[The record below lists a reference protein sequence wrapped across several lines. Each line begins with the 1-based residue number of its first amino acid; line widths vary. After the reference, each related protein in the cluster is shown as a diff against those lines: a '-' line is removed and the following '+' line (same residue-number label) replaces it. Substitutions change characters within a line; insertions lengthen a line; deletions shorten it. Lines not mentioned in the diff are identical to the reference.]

1 MLAVVL
7 LLGVY
12 LLAVGIVAALVGAAV
27 YAIRNRYPEAVAG
40 QLVGLA
46 FVTTVGLVAG
56 VLHQRRTDS
65 EMPGVVLDSEEHP
78 RLWAEVRALAEIV
91 RTRAPDEIRLLPE
104 VNAAVEEQTQMLGLV
119 RGRRTLYLGAPVLMG
134 LTAQQLRSVV
144 AHELGHYS
152 NRHTSLGTVTYR
164 GREAIGGVVERFG
177 ERSPVGRL
185 FAAYSEVY
193 FSLTGTLSR
202 QQELEA
208 DDFSVEVAGRD
219 AAAAALSELPLLGA
233 AWEHYFEQF
242 VGPVHAT
249 GKRPSEFF
257 EGFAHLLA
265 APRLQEALASF
276 RTDFDDGPLS
286 RYDSHPPLSSRIT
299 RIRELPADGVTLD
312 PTPAL
317 ELLEHPRAALHELQE
332 WMYRASQ
339 LEPTAWA
346 DLLHGHEPAE
356 VRARAEVLYRA
367 AREAE
372 LQEVTLG
379 TVIGSVRGRQ
389 LAQWVRP
396 HLDDPSG
403 EDIQETSRELITSA
417 VDEALMSVAG
427 VRQTLAWDEEPRFVS
442 PAGGALDS
450 RPVVERAIQSGD
462 PHVLADWLAQWGVAL
477 DYVPDFPVVDPRDAL
492 RNQPP
497 RVLEALAPVAGR
509 HTLFFV
515 VLNHGVLLRR
525 GHAMDQ
531 LVWWTGGMNPGRL
544 LLRRVTERS
553 AADLLAEE
561 GNVWLPWDHIVS
573 VTVGRGR
580 TGRPKLIFTG
590 TDGTTHAVKYRLHT
604 RDSGDALPT
613 LRLFLEERI
622 VADQQLVVSTA

>member
-12 LLAVGIVAALVGAAV
+12 LLAVGIVAAIVGAAV

-40 QLVGLA
+40 QLIGLA

-65 EMPGVVLDSEEHP
+65 EMPGVVLDLEEHP
-78 RLWAEVRALAEIV
+78 RLWAEVRALAETV
-91 RTRAPDEIRLLPE
+91 RTRPPDEIRLVPE
-104 VNAAVEEQTQMLGLV
+104 VNAAVEEQTQVLGLV

-134 LTAQQLRSVV
+134 LSAQQVRSVV

-164 GREAIGGVVERFG
+164 GREAIGGVVDRFG
-177 ERSPVGRL
+177 ARSPIGRI
-185 FAAYSEVY
+185 FGVYSEVY
-193 FSLTGTLSR
+193 FSLTGSLSR

-219 AAAAALSELPLLGA
+219 AAVAALSELPLLGA

-257 EGFAHLLA
+257 EGFAHVLE

-286 RYDSHPPLSSRIT
+286 RYDSHPPLSARIA
-299 RIRELPADGVTLD
+299 RLRALPDDGVAPDLTPGLD
-312 PTPAL
+312 
-317 ELLEHPRAALHELQE
+317 LLEHPEAALCELQD

-339 LEPTAWA
+339 LEPTAWT

-356 VRARAEVLYRA
+356 VRARAEMLYRV

-372 LQEVTLG
+372 LREVTLG
-379 TVIGSVRGRQ
+379 TVVGSVRGRQ
-389 LAQWVRP
+389 LASWVRP
-396 HLDDPSG
+396 HLEDPTG
-403 EDIQETSRELITSA
+403 ENIRETSRALITSA
-417 VDEALMSVAG
+417 VDEALMTVAG
-427 VRQTLAWDEEPRFVS
+427 VRQSLAWDEEPVFVS
-442 PAGGALDS
+442 PSGSALDS
-450 RPVVERAIQSGD
+450 RPVVERAISSGD
-462 PHVLADWLAQWGVAL
+462 PHVLGDWLAEWGVGL
-477 DYVPDFPVVDPRDAL
+477 DYVPVFPEVDPREEL

-497 RVLEALAPVAGR
+497 RVLDALAPVAGR

-525 GHAMDQ
+525 GRALDQ
-531 LVWWTGGMNPGRL
+531 LAWWTGGMNPGRV
-544 LLRRVTERS
+544 LLRRVTDRS
-553 AADLLAEE
+553 AVDLLAEE
-561 GNVWLPWDHIVS
+561 GNVWLPWDQIVS
-573 VTVGRGR
+573 VSVGRGR
-580 TGRPKLIFTG
+580 TGRAKLVFTV
-590 TDGTTHAVKYRLHT
+590 TDGTTHDVKYRMHT
-604 RDSGDALPT
+604 RDSGGALSA
-613 LRLFLEERI
+613 LRFFLQERI
-622 VADQQLVVSTA
+622 VA